1 MGEGETGEEAKGD
14 QPEGHAA
21 LAALTGERRIEGC
34 HLPQGGFARPHR
46 HQLQRRRLQASEPL
60 PQIPQPLAAFQHHHD
75 RRPHGVPPKRI
86 TVAVYTAPSAAARG
100 VQPAHPASRTLS
112 PPMTKVLVSDPIDQS
127 GIQILSQVAQ
137 VDVRTGLS
145 PEELQRCIEDYDALM
160 IRSGTQVTA
169 PVIEAAHRL
178 RIIGRAG
185 VGVDNVDVPA
195 ATRRGVLVVNSPEG
209 NTIAAAEHALAL
221 MLSLS
226 RHVPQAHASMMAGGW
241 DRKSFVG
248 NELYKKVLGVVG
260 LGKIGSH
267 VARVARAMGM
277 DVVAYDPFVLPE
289 RAQQMQVRLLPLP
302 QLFVEADYVSLHL
315 PRTTETEN
323 LVNAELLRTMKRT
336 ARLVNCARG
345 GIVDEAALAEALEQG
360 VIAGAALDVF
370 GKEPLAADSPL
381 RQVKGNLILTPH
393 LGASTEEAQ
402 ENVAV
407 DVAEQI
413 RDVLLG
419 LPARSAVNIPGLTP
433 ELLNQLKPHLLLA
446 ETLGQLLSQ
455 LGGGQI
461 SELEVRLQ
469 GEFAS
474 LQSQPLV
481 VAALKGILTTALGDS
496 INFVNAG
503 LEAKERGIKV
513 LEVKDDGSRDFA
525 GGSLLLRSRSGKG
538 VHSVTGAVF
547 NEGDQRIISIDDF
560 PVNVAPSR
568 HMLFTRHRDM
578 PGIIGQLGSLL
589 GEHNV
594 NIASMQVGRRIVRGD
609 AVMVLSLDDPIPPS
623 LLASI
628 HGINGIQEAH
638 PVAL

>member
-1 MGEGETGEEAKGD
+1 
-14 QPEGHAA
+14 
-21 LAALTGERRIEGC
+21 
-34 HLPQGGFARPHR
+34 
-46 HQLQRRRLQASEPL
+46 
-60 PQIPQPLAAFQHHHD
+60 
-75 RRPHGVPPKRI
+75 
-86 TVAVYTAPSAAARG
+86 
-100 VQPAHPASRTLS
+100 
-112 PPMTKVLVSDPIDQS
+112 MTKVLVSDPIDQI
-127 GIQILSQVAQ
+127 GINILSQVAQ

-145 PEELQRCIEDYDALM
+145 PEELKRCIEDYDALM

-169 PVIEAAHRL
+169 EVIEAANRL

-221 MLSLS
+221 MLALS

-241 DRKSFVG
+241 DRKSYVG

-277 DVVAYDPFVLPE
+277 DVAAYDPFISPE
-289 RAQQMQVRLLPLP
+289 RAQQMQVRLLPMA
-302 QLFVEADYVSLHL
+302 QLFAEADYISLHL
-315 PRTTETEN
+315 PRTADTEN
-323 LVNAELLRTMKRT
+323 LVNAELLRTMKPT

-345 GIVDEAALAEALEQG
+345 GIVDEAALAEALNQG
-360 VIAGAALDVF
+360 VIGGAALDVF
-370 GKEPLAADSPL
+370 ASEPLAKDSPL
-381 RQVKGNLILTPH
+381 RSVPNHLILTPH
-393 LGASTEEAQ
+393 LGASTAEAQ
-402 ENVAV
+402 ENVAI

-455 LGGGQI
+455 MGGGQL

-469 GEFAS
+469 GDFAS

-481 VAALKGILTTALGDS
+481 VAALKGILSTALGDS

-503 LEAKERGIKV
+503 LEARERGIKV

-525 GGSLLLRSRSGKG
+525 GGSLMLRSRSSKG

-560 PVNVAPSR
+560 PVNVAPSH

-578 PGIIGQLGSLL
+578 PGIIGQLGSVL

-623 LLASI
+623 LLATI
-628 HGINGIQEAH
+628 HSINGIQEAH
-638 PVAL
+638 PVSL